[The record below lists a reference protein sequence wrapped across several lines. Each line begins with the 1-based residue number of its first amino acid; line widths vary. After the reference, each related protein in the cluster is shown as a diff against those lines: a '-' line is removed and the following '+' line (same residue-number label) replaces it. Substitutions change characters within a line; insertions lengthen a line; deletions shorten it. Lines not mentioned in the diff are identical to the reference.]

1 MLRSIRRLVSALAVA
16 ACAAGT
22 AMAADYPNKPI
33 KLIVPYAPGG
43 SSDVIMRPVAMAL
56 SRQLGQQVVI
66 VNVGGGDGAVGWAQA
81 AKAAPDGYTI
91 TMLTNAMIVR
101 EAINIA
107 TAGVAD
113 FAPVANVGF
122 VDLTVTAKGDGG
134 AYKTMKDYVGDAV
147 KRPGLVTLAMGVGT
161 PAQFVAAEVNNA
173 VGGIL
178 KPVNVGGGAAKM
190 TAVLGGHADALI
202 EPISSTIGQHNG
214 GQLRI
219 LAVLS
224 DKRLAFAPDIPTARE
239 QGIDVVSRLFYGL
252 GAPKETPKDIVAKL
266 ADAVKALDGDTAFQ
280 EQLKAVSFSWDF
292 SAGDAYKKII
302 DDTRANT
309 KALAAKL

>member
-1 MLRSIRRLVSALAVA
+1 MLRSFKYLVSALAYA
-16 ACAAGT
+16 AIAAVP
-22 AMAADYPNKPI
+22 ALAADYPTKPI

-43 SSDVIMRPVAMAL
+43 SSDVIMRPFAMAL
-56 SRQLGQQVVI
+56 TRQLGQQVVI

-107 TAGVAD
+107 TAGVDD
-113 FAPVANVGF
+113 FAPIANLGF
-122 VDLTVTAKGDGG
+122 VDLTLTAKGEGG
-134 AYKTMKDYVGDAV
+134 AYKTLKDYVGAAV
-147 KRPGLVTLAMGVGT
+147 KRPGEITLAMGVGT

-173 VGGIL
+173 IGGIL

-202 EPISSTIGQHNG
+202 EPISSTIGSHNNN
-214 GQLRI
+214 QLRI
-219 LAVLS
+219 LAVLAE
-224 DKRLAFAPDIPTARE
+224 KRLAFAPDIPTARE
-239 QGIDVVSRLFYGL
+239 QGINVVSRLFYGL

-266 ADAVKALDGDTAFQ
+266 AGAVKALEADKELQ
-280 EQLKAVSFSWDF
+280 EQMKGVSFSFEF
-292 SAGDAYKKII
+292 SGADTFKTII
-302 DDTRANT
+302 SDVRTTT
-309 KALAAKL
+309 KAIAAKL